1 MRETISRVESEPTR
15 FTAKQRTAIVA
26 PVVLMATMYPVFRVL
41 DVTSGDRLD
50 GYLGWYL
57 GLVIYWLAWGAGFS
71 LWMLGP
77 SRIRRMLRPRRPTVR
92 VIGLIAFPVLM
103 AGAVLFI
110 PGMGYEKLSAGV
122 LLLLLSTTIGNGVF
136 EVISYGLIMQATSE
150 IFVNDIVRSPR

>member
-57 GLVIYWLAWGAGFS
+57 GLVIYWLDCGCSVPHRSGECCGHGA
-71 LWMLGP
+71 P
-77 SRIRRMLRPRRPTVR
+77 P
-92 VIGLIAFPVLM
+92 
-103 AGAVLFI
+103 
-110 PGMGYEKLSAGV
+110 
-122 LLLLLSTTIGNGVF
+122 
-136 EVISYGLIMQATSE
+136 
-150 IFVNDIVRSPR
+150 